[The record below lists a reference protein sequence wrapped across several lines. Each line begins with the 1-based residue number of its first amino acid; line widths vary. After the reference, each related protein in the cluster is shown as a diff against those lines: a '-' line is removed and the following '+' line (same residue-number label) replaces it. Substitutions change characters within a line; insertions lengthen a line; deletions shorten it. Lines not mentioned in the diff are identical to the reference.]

1 MSELI
6 QSPAGLFHHS
16 SPQQLEELFRSH
28 GPIAGRPIVES
39 FRLLALNIQ
48 RLLEPEPR
56 RCVAVLSAWP
66 ADGRSLA
73 AAALARAL
81 AELMPPVLLVD
92 ADPAGSGI
100 NGSMPPLRA
109 KRRRDE
115 PPIEAAGELSPRQLQ
130 RLVPEKNG
138 LKTQAQFL
146 AEVQGA
152 IEQALQSHMTVVVDT
167 PACTSSSVAFY
178 IATGATG
185 VLYVARN
192 RIRDDGIHRD
202 IRAQLDLLGVRV
214 LGVVFNEG

>member
-1 MSELI
+1 MR
-6 QSPAGLFHHS
+6 SPAGLFHHS
-16 SPQQLEELFRSH
+16 SAQQLEELFRSQA
-28 GPIAGRPIVES
+28 PIAGRPIVES

-56 RCVAVLSAWP
+56 RCIAVLSAWP

-81 AELMPPVLLVD
+81 AELTPPVLLVD

-109 KRRRDE
+109 KKRPDE
-115 PPIEAAGELSPRQLQ
+115 FAIEAGGDLSLKQLQ

-138 LKTQAQFL
+138 LTTQAQFL

-152 IEQALQSHMTVVVDT
+152 IEQALRSQMTVVVDT
-167 PACTSSSVAFY
+167 PACTSSSVAFH
-178 IATGATG
+178 IAACATG

-192 RIRDDGIHRD
+192 GSRDQGIHRD

-214 LGVVFNEG
+214 LGVAFNEG